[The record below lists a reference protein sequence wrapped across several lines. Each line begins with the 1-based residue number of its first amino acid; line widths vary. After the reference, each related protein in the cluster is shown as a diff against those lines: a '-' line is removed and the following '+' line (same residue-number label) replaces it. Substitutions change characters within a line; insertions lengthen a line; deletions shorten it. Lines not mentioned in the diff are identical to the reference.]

1 MRSASEHDR
10 CDDPRLAVAPGG
22 LGEARV
28 VRVVPDVTA
37 IDKAFDYIVPERF
50 AQQVRVGALV
60 RIDLHGRRVAGW
72 VVEDPVAFPAPGPLK
87 DIAKVT
93 GWGPPAE
100 LVELSSWAAWR
111 WAGRRR
117 ALLRAASP
125 PGAVTALPA
134 APTPPVRRPEAV
146 GAEVGQLVAA
156 ALADGGA
163 QVLRL
168 PPATDPYEVVLA
180 AARIGPTL
188 VIAASGATAVE
199 LAARLRRT
207 GLPAAVVP
215 RGWAAAR
222 RGGTN
227 VLGARSAAWA
237 PAPRVASV
245 VVLDEHDE
253 TLQEER
259 APTWH
264 ARDVA
269 VERAR
274 RAGVPVL
281 LVSPCPTLEAQAI
294 GPLRTLSRAAE
305 RAGWPVVD
313 VIDRSGDDPLRSGL
327 LSDRLTDLVRS
338 DARVVCVLNRTGRS
352 RLSACVGCGALAA
365 CERCAAAVVQDSA
378 GTLVCER
385 CGTTR
390 PALCLSCGR
399 TRLKN
404 LRQGVSRVREE
415 LEALARRPVVEI
427 TAASEGAVDAGLV
440 VGTEAALHRTG
451 PVDAVVL
458 LDLDQELLAPRA
470 RAAEQAL
477 SLVVRAA
484 RAVGGR
490 SGGGRLLLQTRL
502 VEHEVVQAALHADPA
517 RVAAAEAGRRQALRL
532 PPVVAL
538 AEVSGAAAAEFVAG
552 LSGAAGVDV
561 RGPADGRWQI
571 RAADHVQLCD
581 ALAAAPRP
589 AGRLRVSVD
598 PART

>member
-1 MRSASEHDR
+1 VRSASEHDR
-10 CDDPRLAVAPGG
+10 SDDPRVAVAPQGHGG
-22 LGEARV
+22 ARV

-37 IDKAFDYIVPERF
+37 IDKAFDYLVPERF
-50 AQQVRVGALV
+50 APQVRVGAIV
-60 RIDLHGRRVAGW
+60 RINLHGRRVAGW
-72 VVEDPVAFPAPGPLK
+72 VVEDPVASPASGPLK

-93 GWGPPAE
+93 GWGPPAD

-125 PGAVTALPA
+125 PGAVASLPA
-134 APTPPVRRPEAV
+134 APRPPAHRPAAIDAEA
-146 GAEVGQLVAA
+146 GQLAA
-156 ALADGGA
+156 GALADGGA

-180 AARIGPTL
+180 AARLGPTL
-188 VIAASGATAVE
+188 VVAASVAAAAE

-207 GLPAAVVP
+207 GLPATVVP

-227 VLGARSAAWA
+227 VLGARSAVWA
-237 PAPRVASV
+237 PAPRAASI

-305 RAGWPVVD
+305 RTGWPIVD
-313 VIDRSGDDPLRSGL
+313 VIDRSDEDPLRSGL

-338 DARVVCVLNRTGRS
+338 DARVVCILNRTGRS
-352 RLSACVGCGALAA
+352 RLSACVGCGALAV
-365 CERCAAAVVQDSA
+365 CERCAAAVAQDSA
-378 GTLVCER
+378 GALVCAR
-385 CGTTR
+385 CGTAR

-399 TRLKN
+399 TALKN
-404 LRQGVSRVREE
+404 LRQGVTRVREE

-427 TAASEGAVDAGLV
+427 TAASEAVVDAGLV
-440 VGTEAALHRTG
+440 VGTEAALHRTAR
-451 PVDAVVL
+451 VDAVVL

-484 RAVGGR
+484 RVVGGR

-502 VEHEVVQAALHADPA
+502 VDHEVVQAALHADPT
-517 RVAAAEAGRRQALRL
+517 RVAVAEAARREVLRL
-532 PPVVAL
+532 PPTVAL
-538 AEVSGAAAAEFVAG
+538 AEVSGEAAAEFVIG
-552 LSGAAGVDV
+552 LDHLAGVEV
-561 RGPADGRWQI
+561 RGPAEGRWQI
-571 RAADHVQLCD
+571 RAVDHNVLCD

-589 AGRLRVSVD
+589 AGRLRISVD